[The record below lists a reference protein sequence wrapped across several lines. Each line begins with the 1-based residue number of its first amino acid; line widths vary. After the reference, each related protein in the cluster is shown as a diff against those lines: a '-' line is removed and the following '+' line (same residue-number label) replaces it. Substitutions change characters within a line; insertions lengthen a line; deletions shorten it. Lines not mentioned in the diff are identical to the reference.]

1 MTFPVP
7 SYVGTK
13 VMPISENILTVN
25 KMAIASNKQQIT
37 TVEPIELI
45 EFEKTVE
52 TQEKVSFDEEAMK
65 YRKHLAYVEAL
76 RQLEQRKTRA
86 LTIMRRM

>member
-1 MTFPVP
+1 
-7 SYVGTK
+7 
-13 VMPISENILTVN
+13 
-25 KMAIASNKQQIT
+25 MAIASKQHQIT
-37 TVEPIELI
+37 TVEPLELI
-45 EFEKTVE
+45 ELGETVE
-52 TQEKVSFDEEAMK
+52 PQKRISFDEEAMK

>member
-1 MTFPVP
+1 V
-7 SYVGTK
+7 K
-13 VMPISENILTVN
+13 
-25 KMAIASNKQQIT
+25 KMAIASKQHQIT
-37 TVEPIELI
+37 TVEPLELI
-45 EFEKTVE
+45 ELGETVE
-52 TQEKVSFDEEAMK
+52 PQKRISFDEEAMK